1 MALLA
6 EHDRQ
11 AVQERL
17 KALSGPVKL
26 VNFTQELA
34 CPGCRET
41 TQLLT
46 EISQLSDKITLETH
60 SFAIDREKVEQ
71 YGIDKVPATIVEGA
85 KDLGIRFY
93 GLPAGF
99 EFATL
104 LEDMLAVSTGE
115 HGLSPQTVEKLARIE
130 KPVHLQVLVTPT

>member
-6 EHDRQ
+6 ESDRKGI
-11 AVQERL
+11 QERL
-17 KALSGPVKL
+17 ALLEGPVKL

-34 CPGCRET
+34 CAGCRET

-46 EISQLSDKITLETH
+46 EVSELSDKITLETH
-60 SFAIDREKVEQ
+60 NFAIDREKVEQ
-71 YGIDKVPATIVEGA
+71 YKIDKVPATVVEGA
-85 KDLGIRFY
+85 RDYGIRFY

-104 LEDMLAVSTGE
+104 LEDMIAASADR
-115 HGLSPQTVEKLARIE
+115 HGLSPESIEKLAKLE